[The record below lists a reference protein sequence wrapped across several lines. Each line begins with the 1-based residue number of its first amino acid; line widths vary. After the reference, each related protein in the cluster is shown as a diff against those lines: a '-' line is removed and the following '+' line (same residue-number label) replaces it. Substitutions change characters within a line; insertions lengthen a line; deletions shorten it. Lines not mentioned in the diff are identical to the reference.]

1 MSGRSETGSG
11 FIGFIAFIGFVGLS
25 EERDEREKEGFSQ
38 PYALRLAPFLNLSL
52 NLFFILQSSA

>member
-11 FIGFIAFIGFVGLS
+11 FIGFVGLS